1 MAQLWQ
7 PHRVDLKATAAPIH
21 CQSIQTVWNPDGWQ
35 VKSAR
40 CLRAVAFYAS
50 AHVGF
55 TMTREERMAGRV
67 HTLLLTRKTVGPA
80 TSRRSSL
87 IRMATPLRRRGEVH
101 EVHAACVELRSLRD
115 RYV

>member
-67 HTLLLTRKTVGPA
+67 HTLLLTRKTVGPGYFA
-80 TSRRSSL
+80 AFVLDPDGNTVDAAWRS
-87 IRMATPLRRRGEVH
+87 P
-101 EVHAACVELRSLRD
+101 
-115 RYV
+115 